1 MSLTMNNIPNIETL
15 LDEIKEATKSAEGA
29 GFMSYPHG
37 YLNGLSMAL
46 DILEGRVE

>member
-1 MSLTMNNIPNIETL
+1 MNNIPNIETL
-15 LDEIKEATKSAEGA
+15 LDELTEAKKAAEGA

-46 DILEGRVE
+46 DILEGRVD

>member
-1 MSLTMNNIPNIETL
+1 MSNIPNLTIL
-15 LDEIKEATKSAEGA
+15 LDEIKEAMKAADGA

-46 DILEGRVE
+46 DILEGNID

>member
-1 MSLTMNNIPNIETL
+1 MNNIPNIEIL
-15 LDEIKEATKSAEGA
+15 LDELSEAKKAAEGA

-46 DILEGRVE
+46 DILRGEIK